1 MEDKSNLEFKIG
13 KKVRALRNEKGFNQE
28 YVAVQDIKYI
38 ENVPKIIIQG
48 KNDKIVPAIR
58 GKNLYNSAKMPKI
71 YWENNSEHIMTLINL
86 PKETTERIKKQL
98 E

>member
-1 MEDKSNLEFKIG
+1 MPKSEEKHNKT
-13 KKVRALRNEKGFNQE
+13 KKKQ
-28 YVAVQDIKYI
+28 
-38 ENVPKIIIQG
+38 PKSPRR
-48 KNDKIVPAIR
+48 KRLFSKPLVSL
-58 GKNLYNSAKMPKI
+58 KNLYNCAKMPKI